1 MLLLVVVV
9 VVVVVAGGSPLLSVC
24 LMVLFARQLFTVKC
38 ILFEDESKK
47 WRQPLFI

>member
-1 MLLLVVVV
+1 MLLMLLLLLLF
-9 VVVVVAGGSPLLSVC
+9 VVAGGSPLLSVC
-24 LMVLFARQLFTVKC
+24 LMVLFARQLFTMKC